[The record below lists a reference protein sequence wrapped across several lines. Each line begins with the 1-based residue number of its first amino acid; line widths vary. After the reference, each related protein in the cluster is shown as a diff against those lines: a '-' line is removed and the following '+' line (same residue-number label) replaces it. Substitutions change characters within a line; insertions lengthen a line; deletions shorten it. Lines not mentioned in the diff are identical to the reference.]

1 VLSCG
6 SFLTTTQLDTD
17 GSGALEVEEWVNWW
31 VKRCRGN
38 PSPEKQQEVVAR
50 NAFKAAD
57 TDNSGLLEIIEL
69 GNLCEDLGLP
79 LTATELEEAM
89 KLLDKGDNTTFVAV
103 RKQAPCSRIVM
114 MQTLHARSPCSG
126 YTIAI

>member
-1 VLSCG
+1 MPSKELILSVCAF
-6 SFLTTTQLDTD
+6 SFSLAQIQLDAD
-17 GSGALEVEEWVNWW
+17 GSGALEVEEWVDWW

-57 TDNSGLLEIIEL
+57 TDNSDAIDITEL

-79 LTATELEEAM
+79 LSASELEEAM
-89 KLLDKGDNTTFVAV
+89 KLLDKGNNTSLNTSAE
-103 RKQAPCSRIVM
+103 RHIV
-114 MQTLHARSPCSG
+114 QSL
-126 YTIAI
+126 